1 MTTQNG
7 SLVLLKIGYGV
18 CPEQYVTIG
27 GMRTTRF
34 LLNNQLIDS
43 SHQESGKWRHLL
55 IGAGISAVSISG
67 AGVFTDAGS
76 ETMLRQHA
84 FTNRGANFCICFGNG
99 DTLIGIFMISS
110 YERLGNY
117 GEEEGYNLTLES
129 AGEVEYISENE
140 KLAKTAES

>member
-1 MTTQNG
+1 MRLAF
-7 SLVLLKIGYGV
+7 LVLG
-18 CPEQYVTIG
+18 
-27 GMRTTRF
+27 F
-34 LLNNQLIDS
+34 LPMQVRK
-43 SHQESGKWRHLL
+43 QC
-55 IGAGISAVSISG
+55 
-67 AGVFTDAGS
+67 
-76 ETMLRQHA
+76 LRQHA

-129 AGEVEYISENE
+129 AGEVEYISESE

>member
-43 SHQESGKWRHLL
+43 SHK
-55 IGAGISAVSISG
+55 GIRQMASSADWCWNKCG
-67 AGVFTDAGS
+67 
-76 ETMLRQHA
+76 
-84 FTNRGANFCICFGNG
+84 
-99 DTLIGIFMISS
+99 
-110 YERLGNY
+110 
-117 GEEEGYNLTLES
+117 
-129 AGEVEYISENE
+129 
-140 KLAKTAES
+140 

>member
-1 MTTQNG
+1 MTTQSG
-7 SLVLLKIGYGV
+7 SLVLLKIGRGM

-43 SHQESGKWRHLL
+43 SHKESGKWRHLL
-55 IGAGISAVSISG
+55 IGAGISTVSISG
-67 AGVFTDAGS
+67 TGVFTDASS

-84 FTNRGANFCICFGNG
+84 FANRGINFCICFGNS
-99 DTLIGIFMISS
+99 DTLIGLFMVSS

-117 GEEEGYNLTLES
+117 GEEEGYSLTLES
-129 AGEVEYISENE
+129 AGEVEYISESE
-140 KLAKTAES
+140 KLAKTTKS